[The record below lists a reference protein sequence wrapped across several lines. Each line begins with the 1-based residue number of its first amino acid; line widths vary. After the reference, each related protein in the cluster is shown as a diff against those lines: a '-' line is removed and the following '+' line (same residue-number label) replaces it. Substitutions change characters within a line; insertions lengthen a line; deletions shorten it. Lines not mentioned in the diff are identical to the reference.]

1 MSVFYKQGDQ
11 WVVKQGVSDNASI
24 NDCAKAMGYEH
35 NQFYSYTNYNQP
47 YDYDTNSD
55 GILCVCLKVMT
66 EDIIC
71 VVTNPG
77 RTTLTDAEVR
87 RYMQDFN
94 FSFDYSLYTMESD
107 LDEAIAEHNY
117 SIRFVAEA
125 LGIPY
130 SPDDK
135 ILYSSKF
142 KYNFIFEGGYLV
154 GYEIADSYNR
164 EAHELKDS
172 GSWLFQKMESHA
184 ERYHGSNDDVIREI
198 NIQAKAFYNL
208 PAGMNNQFLP
218 EFVNADDSY
227 NFKMLLV
234 AKYEGTENEEG
245 INYDDCKCICHN
257 ELKFDSNVDEG
268 LDKLTKYRYREY
280 ILTFDD
286 KGNLRSCEYNQNSSS
301 TNDNHQES
309 KSLQPSSSGCMVT
322 LMSAICIMTMAVA
335 AIIVIL

>member
-117 SIRFVAEA
+117 SIQFVAEA

-208 PAGMNNQFLP
+208 PAGMHNQFLP

-227 NFKMLLV
+227 NFKMLLD
-234 AKYEGTENEEG
+234 KMDEK
-245 INYDDCKCICHN
+245 I
-257 ELKFDSNVDEG
+257 EL
-268 LDKLTKYRYREY
+268 
-280 ILTFDD
+280 
-286 KGNLRSCEYNQNSSS
+286 Q
-301 TNDNHQES
+301 
-309 KSLQPSSSGCMVT
+309 
-322 LMSAICIMTMAVA
+322 
-335 AIIVIL
+335 

>member
-117 SIRFVAEA
+117 SIQFVAEA

-234 AKYEGTENEEG
+234 AKYEGTEKEEG

-286 KGNLRSCEYNQNSSS
+286 KGSLRSCEYNSNSSS